1 MNKNNKKD
9 IISEIYKDDI
19 VSEIYNIFGDDMFKE
34 INEDSLIMKAKN
46 IEINDDKMNDFS

>member
-1 MNKNNKKD
+1 MNKNNKED